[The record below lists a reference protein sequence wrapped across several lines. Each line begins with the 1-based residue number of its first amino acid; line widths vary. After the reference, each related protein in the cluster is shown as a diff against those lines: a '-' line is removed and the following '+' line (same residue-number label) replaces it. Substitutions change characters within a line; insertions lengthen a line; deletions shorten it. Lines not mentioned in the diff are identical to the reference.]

1 MTGSAGR
8 TGVDVRLA
16 RTADATALLA
26 LQHRLDAQSPFM
38 LLEPGER
45 EVTPDGL
52 RARLATQ
59 TQQASY
65 DLVAEQDPTTLVGWA
80 AVEVLPYRRAAG
92 TGYVVIGVDAS
103 ASGQG
108 VGAALL
114 RAAAAESAARGL
126 HRLELT
132 VMTDNL
138 RAVGLYLREGFVVEG
153 VRRAALHRGGCR
165 VDEYYMARLLT
176 ATQPPVELGAAP
188 R

>member
-1 MTGSAGR
+1 
-8 TGVDVRLA
+8 
-16 RTADATALLA
+16 
-26 LQHRLDAQSPFM
+26 M

-45 EVTPDGL
+45 ELVPDAL
-52 RARLATQ
+52 RTRLGAQ
-59 TQQASY
+59 THQGSY
-65 DLVAEQDPTTLVGWA
+65 DLVAEQDPEVLVGWA

-92 TGYVVIGVDAS
+92 IGYVVLGVDAA

-108 VGAALL
+108 VGVALL
-114 RAAAAESAARGL
+114 RAAVAEAAARGL

-153 VRRAALHRGGCR
+153 VRRSALDRGGPR
-165 VDEYYMARLLT
+165 VDEYYMARLLA
-176 ATQPPVELGAAP
+176 ATQPPISFVAGP